1 MIKGLIFQFDGV
13 IADVSRFRFLAFAR
27 ICEEKGCRL
36 DANDYELVKS
46 MPAER
51 ALRLL
56 MDIGNVS
63 CSERELNEL
72 CKRKDQYFKEALEKI
87 STNSLTL
94 GIREFIRQAKE
105 EGYVTALLFDQD
117 CARTITESLHIAS
130 LFDRILPSRDEP
142 QTDAFVKAADAL
154 DLQKQECVAF
164 VSSSAAAAMVRAAD
178 LRCVAVG
185 QSEASFY
192 SDYHIRDFRNQ
203 NAGILIRKAE
213 GE

>member
-1 MIKGLIFQFDGV
+1 MAKVLIVDDSKTSRRILKNFLTQFGHEVVGEAENGEMGVEMYKNLKPDVVTLDITMPVMDGV
-13 IADVSRFRFLAFAR
+13 
-27 ICEEKGCRL
+27 
-36 DANDYELVKS
+36 
-46 MPAER
+46 
-51 ALRLL
+51 
-56 MDIGNVS
+56 
-63 CSERELNEL
+63 
-72 CKRKDQYFKEALEKI
+72 EALEKI

-164 VSSSAAAAMVRAAD
+164 VSSSAAAAMVRATD

>member
-13 IADVSRFRFLAFAR
+13 IADISGFRFSAFER

-36 DANDYELVKS
+36 DANDYELVKA
-46 MPAER
+46 MPSER
-51 ALRLL
+51 ALGLL
-56 MDIGNVS
+56 LDIGNVS
-63 CSERELNEL
+63 CSERELKDL
-72 CKRKDQYFKEALEKI
+72 CKRKDQYFKEALAEI
-87 STNSLTL
+87 STNALTS
-94 GIREFIRQAKE
+94 GIREFIRQARE
-105 EGYVTALLFDQD
+105 DGYITALLVYED
-117 CARTITESLHIAS
+117 CAYTVMESLHIAS
-130 LFDRILPSRDEP
+130 LFDRILPSCDEP